1 MIRFEEK
8 GIAITFPS
16 GTNVFKFDDETQHGL
31 SHCMKAVDFI
41 VELDTSVLY
50 IEIKN
55 PQHPD
60 AQTKDRKRFTQ
71 KFTSG
76 GLDEDLKY
84 KYRDSFLY
92 QWASGKT
99 GKPVRYYVL
108 IALDSL
114 TESELLFRTEDLK
127 RKLPVREPSQHWPRP
142 FVAGCAVFNIA
153 TWNNHFP
160 NYLVT
165 RIS

>member
-1 MIRFEEK
+1 MRRFEEK

-16 GTNVFKFDDETQHGL
+16 GTNVFKFDDETRHGL
-31 SHCMKAVDFI
+31 AHCMKAVDFI

-60 AQTKDRKRFTQ
+60 AQTKDRKRFIQ
-71 KFTSG
+71 EFTSG
-76 GLDEDLKY
+76 KLNEDLKY

-92 QWASGKT
+92 QWASGRT
-99 GKPVRYYVL
+99 EKPVRYYVL

-114 TESELLFRTEDLK
+114 REPELLSRTEDLK
-127 RKLPVREPSQHWPRP
+127 RKLPVRQPSKDWPRP
-142 FVAGCAVFNIA
+142 FVEGCAVFNIA
-153 TWNNHFP
+153 TWNNRFP